1 MMHRSLLLAVVAPLC
16 LSFTSAVAAAS
27 ADPAT
32 DKDKANEKVCKKD
45 QRTGTRFQS
54 KICYTRA
61 QWEEIEEKAKRD
73 ARDFINQPVANPRSE

>member
-1 MMHRSLLLAVVAPLC
+1 MTHRSLLLAVAAPLC
-16 LSFTSAVAAAS
+16 FAFTSAAAS
-27 ADPAT
+27 AEAAS

-73 ARDFINQPVANPRSE
+73 AREFIDQPVANPRSE